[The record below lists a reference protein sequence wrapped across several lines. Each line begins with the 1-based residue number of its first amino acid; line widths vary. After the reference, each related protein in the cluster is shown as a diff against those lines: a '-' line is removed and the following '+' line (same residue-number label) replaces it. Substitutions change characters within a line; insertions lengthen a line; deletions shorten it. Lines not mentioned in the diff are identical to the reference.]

1 MTIDVVGVGLAVI
14 DIKETVS
21 SIPALDETALAYD
34 YYKHQGGPV
43 ANALAQL
50 NRLGMKTQYM
60 GALGDDEFGRQIV
73 ENMKEEGI
81 DISALRLLDGQTSAF
96 SIVLVDSSTKK
107 RSIIFHPGCGLT
119 APADCVDTD
128 AIKSARLL
136 HVDIYTPA
144 VIAAC
149 EAAREAG
156 VPISV
161 DADALFPGLEDILE
175 MADIFIPAK
184 EIATQLVGED
194 DPAAAGRLIMG
205 KYGIDLVVV
214 TRGKDGSV
222 TITPD
227 ETISV
232 DGFEIDAVDTTGAG
246 GVYQGGYLYGIL
258 KGWPHERTARFANA
272 AAALMCSGMN
282 GWGDIPT
289 LEQVG
294 SFLSERGAD
303 A

>member
-1 MTIDVVGVGLAVI
+1 MAIDVVGVGLAVI
-14 DIKETVS
+14 DLKETVS
-21 SIPALDETALAYD
+21 NIPALDETALAYD

-43 ANALAQL
+43 ANTLAQL

-60 GALGDDEFGRQIV
+60 GVLGNDEFGRQIV

-81 DISALRLLDGQTSAF
+81 DISALRLSDGETSAF

-119 APADCVDTD
+119 VPADCVDAE
-128 AIKSARLL
+128 AIKSAKLL

-144 VIAAC
+144 VLAAC
-149 EAAREAG
+149 EAAKEAG

-194 DPAAAGRLIMG
+194 DPATAGRLIMD
-205 KYGIDLVVV
+205 KYNIDLVVV

-222 TITPD
+222 TITPE
-227 ETISV
+227 ETVSV

-246 GVYQGGYLYGIL
+246 GVYQGAYLYGYL
-258 KGWPHERTARFANA
+258 QGWPHERTARFANA

-282 GWGDIPT
+282 GWGDIAT
-289 LEQVG
+289 LDQVER
-294 SFLSERGAD
+294 FLRERGA
-303 A
+303 AC